1 MQPGR
6 KEAAYPLKR
15 DRESDDWTLVRSKR
29 KQKTKHPAPSASSSA
44 PSSQNPARPWF
55 LCSASEHFPT
65 AYHVVRAVEER
76 FKILFEVKPTASG
89 HFLIKPRDDKSL
101 HILSSTRELDGKPLP
116 IVQKDSV
123 LLQKAVV
130 CGFPQDF
137 GLCLLSR
144 LDNISSPLR
153 MKSRQGA
160 ETKQVSVFIK
170 GEIPEYIDLGS
181 WGRFPV
187 RPFNSEPLRCYRCQ
201 RWGHHQ
207 RRCTLPTRCGVC
219 SKAHDTREC
228 IKRHSNKEKTAACCP
243 NCGGRHHAWNLSCPS
258 RKAQISRQAKR
269 TQLRTQSLKQ
279 SSKSEET
286 I

>member
-1 MQPGR
+1 M
-6 KEAAYPLKR
+6 
-15 DRESDDWTLVRSKR
+15 
-29 KQKTKHPAPSASSSA
+29 
-44 PSSQNPARPWF
+44 
-55 LCSASEHFPT
+55 
-65 AYHVVRAVEER
+65 RAVEER

-101 HILSSTRELDGKPLP
+101 QILSSTKELDGKQLP

-123 LLQKAVV
+123 LLQRAVV

-207 RRCTLPTRCGVC
+207 RRCTLPTRCGVS

-228 IKRHSNKEKTAACCP
+228 IKRHINKKKSNPCYP

-258 RKAQISRQAKR
+258 RKAQITR
-269 TQLRTQSLKQ
+269 
-279 SSKSEET
+279 
-286 I
+286 